1 MYVLE
6 KRKVNIFVY
15 YNVNAYKT
23 VSKNSSIKIRSVH
36 SRKMKMEKDYCTF
49 FSNNLKYKLVTK
61 KLLNIKCTNH
71 NLHKKINA
79 QYKYS
84 IRKDNIKVKCSLPFP
99 VEHFQNR
106 SNKNIYFLFFLPY

>member
-1 MYVLE
+1 MLE
-6 KRKVNIFVY
+6 KRKGKIFLY

-49 FSNNLKYKLVTK
+49 FPNNLKYKLVTK
-61 KLLNIKCTNH
+61 KLLNIKCTKH

-99 VEHFQNR
+99 VEHSQNR
-106 SNKNIYFLFFLPY
+106 SDNSNFFSFSIYL

>member
-1 MYVLE
+1 MGKTFEYERGLILRHDFTMYVLE

-49 FSNNLKYKLVTK
+49 F
-61 KLLNIKCTNH
+61 
-71 NLHKKINA
+71 
-79 QYKYS
+79 
-84 IRKDNIKVKCSLPFP
+84 
-99 VEHFQNR
+99 FQ
-106 SNKNIYFLFFLPY
+106 II